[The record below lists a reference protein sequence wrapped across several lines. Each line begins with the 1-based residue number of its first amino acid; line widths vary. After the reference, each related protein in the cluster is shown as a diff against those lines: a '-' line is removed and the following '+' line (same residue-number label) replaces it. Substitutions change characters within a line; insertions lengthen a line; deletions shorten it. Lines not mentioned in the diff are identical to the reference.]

1 MTCVITAPT
10 EHATTTECCC
20 PSRAGASHGLTV
32 QANYTFGHCIEDP
45 LSDPKLRLGAP
56 NERRYLDRGNCTQDR
71 RHNFNSSTV
80 YETPQFSNSAVRKIA
95 SGWRISGIVRLLSGG
110 FLTVAPGQ
118 DRALAT
124 GPQRADQLMQNV
136 YGPDKAFNNYLNPA
150 AFAQPAIGTFGN
162 SGSLSILGPGAI
174 RLDMGLT
181 RSFQIREGQSVEF
194 RVEAFNLP
202 NHLNPGNPNT
212 TLSSSN
218 FGKIQSAA
226 DPRIMQLALKYVF

>member
-1 MTCVITAPT
+1 M
-10 EHATTTECCC
+10 
-20 PSRAGASHGLTV
+20 
-32 QANYTFGHCIEDP
+32 
-45 LSDPKLRLGAP
+45 SDPKLRLGAP

-80 YETPQFSNSAVRKIA
+80 YETPQFSNGVVRKIA
-95 SGWRISGIVRLLSGG
+95 TGWRISGIVRLLSGG

-124 GPQRADQLMQNV
+124 GPQRADPADAECLRSRQSLQQLSESRSFR
-136 YGPDKAFNNYLNPA
+136 A
-150 AFAQPAIGTFGN
+150 TGN
-162 SGSLSILGPGAI
+162 RHVWKFRSLSILGPGAI

-212 TLSSSN
+212 TL
-218 FGKIQSAA
+218 IE
-226 DPRIMQLALKYVF
+226 